1 MMRRLLIAVSAL
13 AIFFVIIGASVTYSL
28 ALNTPHLP
36 GDPLYP
42 AQLASEQFWGLA
54 LNLNKAD
61 RAGVRLN
68 LLARRLDD
76 LEAVQGTSNELA
88 ALNYFDDALNDVVLE
103 IGVAPETEQPVLQ
116 ERLTALT
123 EQGLALLGQ
132 LEVARTTS
140 QETALSVLIL
150 RAKLET
156 LLNIVDDPAGTPD
169 QIAEVATVDTKLAAL
184 SKSNPGALASL
195 PSDNALDSPRAVPFP
210 SGAVVAHSFFPL
222 TGGHANVSCST
233 CHSGGTYSGIDKA
246 CIACHATDDVHNGA
260 NGTSCE
266 GCHNINDWK
275 DAAFDHSTIGSTDCA
290 ECHSKDAPP
299 NHYAG
304 ACRDC
309 HSDTTNFKNVHFSH
323 ANINADCG
331 ACHRAPENHYTGAC
345 RDCHSDTTNFKN
357 AHFSHASITEDCGA
371 CHRAPE
377 NHYTGSCRSCHTD
390 TTNFRNANF
399 SHQGLEDC
407 QSCHAR
413 PAGHYSGQC
422 SDCHTTASFHGATFN
437 HTFPINHKGANGQ
450 CSICHPG
457 GNTESYTCFNCHNQ
471 QKTIDKHAKEGISN
485 IADCAACHANGSEHG
500 EGGREGGEH
509 EDGGGEHENKGDDH
523 EDGGGEHEDGG
534 EEHDDD

>member
-1 MMRRLLIAVSAL
+1 LGEDWQLQRQNVVDVDSLTGIKHQKLAVKESRMMRRLLIAVSAL
-13 AIFFVIIGASVTYSL
+13 AIFFVIVGASVTYSL

-76 LEAVQGTSNELA
+76 LEAVQGTSNEVA
-88 ALNYFDDALNDVVLE
+88 ALNYFDEALNDVVLE
-103 IGVAPETEQPVLQ
+103 IGDAPESEQPVLQ
-116 ERLTALT
+116 ERLAALT
-123 EQGLALLGQ
+123 EQGLALLDQ
-132 LEVARTTS
+132 LEVARTAS

-169 QIAEVATVDTKLAAL
+169 QIAEVATVDTKLASL
-184 SKSNPGALASL
+184 SKANPNALVASS
-195 PSDNALDSPRAVPFP
+195 SDNALDSPRAVPFP

-233 CHSGGTYSGIDKA
+233 CHSGGTYSGIDSA
-246 CIACHATDDVHNGA
+246 CVACHATDDVHNGA
-260 NGTSCE
+260 NGTDCAQ
-266 GCHNINDWK
+266 CHNINDWK
-275 DAAFDHSTIGSTDCA
+275 DAAFDHSTIGSKDCS
-290 ECHSKDAPP
+290 ECHNPPP
-299 NHYAG
+299 NHFQG

-309 HSDTTNFKNVHFSH
+309 HSDTS
-323 ANINADCG
+323 
-331 ACHRAPENHYTGAC
+331 
-345 RDCHSDTTNFKN
+345 NFKN
-357 AHFSHASITEDCGA
+357 ARFSHASIGNTDCSACHNPPPNHYSGA
-371 CHRAPE
+371 CRD
-377 NHYTGSCRSCHTD
+377 CHTD

-399 SHQGLEDC
+399 SHQGLTDC

-422 SDCHTTASFHGATFN
+422 SDCHTTTSFRGAAFN

-457 GNTESYTCFNCHNQ
+457 GDTSTYTCFNCHNE

-509 EDGGGEHENKGDDH
+509 EDGGGEHKDDGDHHEGEGGENHDEGEHHDGDDH
-523 EDGGGEHEDGG
+523 
-534 EEHDDD
+534 DD